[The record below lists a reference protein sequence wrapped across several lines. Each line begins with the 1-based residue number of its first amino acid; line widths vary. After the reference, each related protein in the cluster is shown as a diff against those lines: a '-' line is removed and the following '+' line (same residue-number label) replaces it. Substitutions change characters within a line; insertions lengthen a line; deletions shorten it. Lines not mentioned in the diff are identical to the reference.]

1 MARKR
6 KTEGEVHHCPICGA
20 ENPEKLIRLPGGGI
34 LGCDICLC
42 IYDAW
47 EYFEE
52 G

>member
-1 MARKR
+1 MREAIY
-6 KTEGEVHHCPICGA
+6 CPICGA

-34 LGCDICLC
+34 LGCDECLC

-52 G
+52 ADSDA